1 MDAKL
6 KSKTHL
12 KHMKQFLSR
21 FVFFW
26 LQCLQNVHPIKVGSV
41 STTCQLSFISL
52 GCRGECEMTHF
63 FYGMRYLPDADVA
76 FNRNRTG
83 SNNASQSS
91 NFTAW
96 YQAQGGSGNTF

>member
-1 MDAKL
+1 MSRSVQFWL
-6 KSKTHL
+6 KFLQKVHSLKTGSVNATCPL
-12 KHMKQFLSR
+12 FLS
-21 FVFFW
+21 
-26 LQCLQNVHPIKVGSV
+26 
-41 STTCQLSFISL
+41 

-91 NFTAW
+91 EFTA
-96 YQAQGGSGNTF
+96 